1 MGGIIYRG
9 PGLTIAE
16 AIAVTPEARITP
28 EDSGLWE
35 DHQNEPFEKITEFA
49 HSQSQY
55 VGIRLGRA
63 GRKAI
68 TVAPWIDRK
77 ASAPVEAGG

>member
-16 AIAVTPEARITP
+16 AITVTPEARITP
-28 EDSGLWE
+28 EDSGSWE

-49 HSQSQY
+49 HS
-55 VGIRLGRA
+55 
-63 GRKAI
+63 
-68 TVAPWIDRK
+68 
-77 ASAPVEAGG
+77 